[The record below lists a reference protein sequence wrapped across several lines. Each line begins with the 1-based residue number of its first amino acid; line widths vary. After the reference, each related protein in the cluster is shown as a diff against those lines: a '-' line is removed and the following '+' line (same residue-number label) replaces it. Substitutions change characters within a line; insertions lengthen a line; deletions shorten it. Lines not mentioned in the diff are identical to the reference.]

1 MDTLVYLEVE
11 IAKLREQLNFEIL
24 HENENHVPSKNMLK
38 ISRKLDELILRYQTF
53 LEKKEK

>member
-1 MDTLVYLEVE
+1 MDTLEYLEAE
-11 IAKLREQLNFEIL
+11 IAKLREQLNSEIL